1 MKKFFALL
9 LALSSL
15 LTCLGCTPA
24 EPAETTEATTAKPA
38 ASQAA
43 RDALEGKKIIFV
55 GNSYTHVGRVVFEL
69 GVDNLDQD
77 TRSNDKGY
85 FYQLCKAMG
94 IEVSVTS
101 WTFGG
106 HDLTDSLG
114 SSCTRNAS
122 CSGKDHA
129 SFLTDRN
136 FDYVALQL
144 YIERQYIGDMNAHLQ
159 PMMDMFRQ
167 ANPDVKFLLLVP
179 HMAYDKGYSW
189 LNDLEAMDRSD
200 IIVCNWG
207 KMLHD
212 IVGGTVQVPGATQSY
227 ARPTFVVGKDE
238 SDGHHQN
245 LLVGY
250 LTAAMVY
257 SAITGDSAEGLPYDF
272 CDDSSIDPRF
282 DMEAFKK
289 SHYIYEPYTNYIEVY
304 RSEADMQGLQQLIDQ
319 YLRSENP

>member
-9 LALSSL
+9 AAMTVL
-15 LTCLGCTPA
+15 LTCLGCAPA
-24 EPAETTEATTAKPA
+24 EPAETTEATTAKPT

-55 GNSYTHVGRVVFEL
+55 GNSYTYYGKCVAKEQEGFSQEQRI
-69 GVDNLDQD
+69 
-77 TRSNDKGY
+77 NDRGY
-85 FYQLCKAMG
+85 FYHLCKAMG
-94 IEVSVTS
+94 MEVSVTD

-114 SSCTRNAS
+114 TSCARNLS
-122 CSGKDHA
+122 CFGMNHA

-144 YIERQYIGDMNAHLQ
+144 YVERQYAGDMNAHLQ

-167 ANPDVKFLLLVP
+167 ANPNVRFLLLVP
-179 HMAYDKGYSW
+179 HMAHDKGYSW
-189 LNDLEAMDRSD
+189 LKDLETMDRSD

-212 IVGGTVQVPGATQSY
+212 IASGTVQVPGAVQPY
-227 ARPTFVVGKDE
+227 ARPTFVVSVDE
-238 SDGHHQN
+238 TDGHHQN

-257 SAITGDSAEGLPYDF
+257 SAITGDSAVGLPYDF
-272 CDDSSIDPRF
+272 CDDSSIDPSF
-282 DMEAFKK
+282 NMEAFKK
-289 SHYIYEPYTNYIEVY
+289 SHYIHEPYTNFIDVY
-304 RSEADMQGLQQLIDQ
+304 QSEADMLGLQQLIDQ
-319 YLRSENP
+319 YLKSENP